1 MIHGLKIRS
10 RTKRDLPLD
19 HTKERHI
26 NGTYTKK
33 APVAASPDATR
44 DTESTGYRYCGTG
57 LVRGDNSSRSCKRN
71 HQKVQHFHHSD
82 FLDTHRTGGEH
93 SQWNTLNFS
102 SQHFVSHPDNANLLT
117 PLLLETACELDF
129 HVPKSVIFTTATN
142 DVSALPSTA
151 PSYKGISY
159 LTFPHFNLFIMRFN
173 KNKKMM
179 KGNHY
184 YLCLF
189 IPLSKDFD

>member
-1 MIHGLKIRS
+1 MIHGLKIRR

-19 HTKERHI
+19 HTEERHI

-93 SQWNTLNFS
+93 IHWNTLNFS
-102 SQHFVSHPDNANLLT
+102 SQHFVSRTDNANLLT

-151 PSYKGISY
+151 PTYKGNQTIFLMEEPNSFKFQY
-159 LTFPHFNLFIMRFN
+159 HNDDAYT
-173 KNKKMM
+173 
-179 KGNHY
+179 
-184 YLCLF
+184 
-189 IPLSKDFD
+189 